1 MIVPKINLGE
11 RLFQLAAAKNK
22 VNGRSS
28 LRKQLDPTVDLPSV
42 MQACSLQGRFAI
54 QFSPQALSALHIC
67 TNQNLLSF
75 LNSRPEFL

>member
-11 RLFQLAAAKNK
+11 RLYQLAAAKNK

-42 MQACSLQGRFAI
+42 IQACSLQGRFAI
-54 QFSPQALSALHIC
+54 QFSPQALSASTHLYQPEPALI
-67 TNQNLLSF
+67 
-75 LNSRPEFL
+75 PEFPT